1 MNDLYEYEVEVKTHE
16 AEYFLSVIESLLEKE
31 GYVPEVHL
39 HEPPQ
44 HMEIIEFVKE
54 GNILSVQIDRMAL
67 DRCAVRVCSEEVDLR
82 SIVLTV
88 IRILCSDLIEDF
100 MVPIAGKVDRG
111 KLEDKIGRYLKEL
124 ADRKRK
130 G

>member
-1 MNDLYEYEVEVKTHE
+1 MNDLYEYEVEAKAHE
-16 AEYFLSVIESLLEKE
+16 AEYFMSVIESLLEKD

-54 GNILSVQIDRMAL
+54 EKILSVQIDRIAL
-67 DRCAVRVCSEEVDLR
+67 DKCAVRVCSEEVDPR
-82 SIVLTV
+82 SIVLMT
-88 IRILCSDLIEDF
+88 IRVLCSNLIANF
-100 MVPIAGKVDRG
+100 MKPIAGKVDRG
-111 KLEDKIGRYLKEL
+111 KLEDKIGKFLKEL